1 MWSTPIK
8 HSVLNV
14 KAVVAAFD
22 QEKALVGA
30 FSVITN
36 FRMDLLEEPTEHW
49 LLYQWHTTYSLQ
61 SGNNVTVWTL
71 GWETCTWDHQD
82 QRFTLDT
89 FSQYAAHSSLFY
101 PSKELGFTMNTHIVH
116 QGPTRQ
122 FPLENV
128 W

>member
-1 MWSTPIK
+1 MPLKQQLFYLSHPI
-8 HSVLNV
+8 
-14 KAVVAAFD
+14 
-22 QEKALVGA
+22 
-30 FSVITN
+30 
-36 FRMDLLEEPTEHW
+36 
-49 LLYQWHTTYSLQ
+49 LYQWHTTYSLQ

-122 FPLENV
+122 CGSSGHFSYL